1 MMLQFADSE
10 LYAYK
15 NIGKYEYDDLKVV
28 LRESRRI
35 VSEFLANMCRK
46 LENDLPPNYSDEKYA

>member
-15 NIGKYEYDDLKVV
+15 NIGKYEYDDLKVI